1 MKHLT
6 DDGHALDGQA
16 VGLPEESDGVQSDKR
31 RLGSALNIGRGRGQ
45 KAMTNGKRLSDDG
58 EFGERFFQVYGKAA
72 RGQPLNNEN
81 KQQLAQGYGE
91 QMADE
96 EEEEDTSDV
105 DRRNIGSAMNLIKVR
120 KNNFFRI
127 SPSGDAFEGERER
140 RRLGSAMN
148 LKKVTDNRLKS
159 RLIRD

>member
-1 MKHLT
+1 M
-6 DDGHALDGQA
+6 
-16 VGLPEESDGVQSDKR
+16 GLPEEVDGVQSDKR

-45 KAMTNGKRLSDDG
+45 KAMTNGKRVSDDG

-72 RGQPLNNEN
+72 RGHPLNNEN
-81 KQQLAQGYGE
+81 KQLAQGYRE
-91 QMADE
+91 D

-127 SPSGDAFEGERER
+127 SPSAAEGDAFEGERER
-140 RRLGSAMN
+140 RRLGAAMN

-159 RLIRD
+159 RLVRD